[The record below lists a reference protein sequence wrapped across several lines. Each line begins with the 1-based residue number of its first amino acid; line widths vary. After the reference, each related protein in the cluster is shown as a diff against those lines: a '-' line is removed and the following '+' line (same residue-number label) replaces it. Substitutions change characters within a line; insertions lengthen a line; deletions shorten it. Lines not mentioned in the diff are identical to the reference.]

1 MSSATVVA
9 VLDARPTGEL
19 IATVARNAG
28 WLEVRADLLGDL
40 DASWLRSH
48 FPGALLYS
56 LRSQAE
62 GGAAEGDAS
71 RRARLI
77 AAARDYDFIDLELGD
92 LVPAVLKAIP
102 PSKRI
107 ISSRRST
114 PELAHL
120 GDRLRVMTSVEA
132 HLYRISAIA
141 KRSGDELAPLQL
153 LKETGRTDVTAYA
166 TGPIGLWS
174 RIVAPW
180 LGAPIVF
187 GRVGDDDTA
196 EGLPS
201 IDRLVGS
208 FGFPDLPEIDE
219 LFGMVGAPVM
229 HSHSPRI
236 HNTAFRATGRNALYV
251 PFHVDEFSD
260 FWSRVI
266 SNGALESLGFSINAL
281 SVVSPHKAIALG
293 AARSKSPVVRR
304 AGSTNFFRRGADGE
318 WVAETTD
325 AEGVILTL
333 RERGIPCAKQRVA
346 VIGCGGSGRAMAAAL
361 DQAGADVTLVNR
373 GLERASLAVR
383 LLRLPF
389 MPLNSF
395 SGDGFSIVVNATP
408 VGRDSDEI
416 SFPIESL
423 KRDATIVDLV
433 YRDTPTQLMTRT
445 RGPGRITIDGWDMLI
460 TQALEQFRLMTGDEM
475 PEGLARQTLGL
486 EPAELIAE
494 C

>member
-1 MSSATVVA
+1 MSSAIVVA
-9 VLDARPTGEL
+9 VLDARPSGEI
-19 IATVARNAG
+19 IANAARSAS
-28 WLEVRADLLGDL
+28 WLEVRADLVGDP
-40 DASWLRSH
+40 DVSWLRSH
-48 FPGALLYS
+48 FPGSLLYS
-56 LRSQAE
+56 LR
-62 GGAAEGDAS
+62 GDDTS

-77 AAARDYDFIDLELGD
+77 SAARDYDFVDLELGD

-102 PSKRI
+102 PEKRV
-107 ISSRRST
+107 ISSHHVSGN
-114 PELAHL
+114 LA
-120 GDRLRVMTSVEA
+120 DRLHVMTAFEA
-132 HLYRISAIA
+132 RLYRLSCAA
-141 KRSGDELAPLQL
+141 KRSGDEIAPLLL
-153 LKETGRTDVTAYA
+153 LKQLDRKDVTAYA

-187 GRVGDDDTA
+187 GSAVDDDVA

-201 IDRLVGS
+201 IERLTS
-208 FGFPDLPEIDE
+208 CFGFPDLPPIEQ
-219 LFGMVGAPVM
+219 LFGMVGAPVI

-236 HNTAFRATGRNALYV
+236 HNTAFRVTGRRALYV
-251 PFHVDEFSD
+251 PFHVEEFAD

-266 SNGALESLGFSINAL
+266 ENGALESLGFSIDAL

-293 AARSKSPVVRR
+293 AASSKSPVVRR
-304 AGSTNFFRRGADGE
+304 AGSTNFFRRDAEGR

-333 RERGIPCAKQRVA
+333 RERGVRCANKRVA

-361 DQAGADVTLVNR
+361 DHAGADVTLVNR

-389 MPLNSF
+389 MPLNAF

-408 VGRDSDEI
+408 VGRDTDEV
-416 SFPIESL
+416 SFPIETL
-423 KRDATIVDLV
+423 KRDAVIVDLV
-433 YRDTPTQLMTRT
+433 YRDTPTSLMSRT

-460 TQALEQFRLMTGDEM
+460 TQAAEQFRLMTGDEM
-475 PEGLARQTLGL
+475 PEGLARQILGL
-486 EPAELIAE
+486 ETAEAIAE

>member
-9 VLDARPTGEL
+9 VLDARPSAET
-19 IATVARNAG
+19 IATAARSAD
-28 WLEVRADLLGDL
+28 WLEVRSDL
-40 DASWLRSH
+40 DASFLRAH
-48 FPGALLYS
+48 FPGSLLYS
-56 LRSQAE
+56 PPSD
-62 GGAAEGDAS
+62 DAS
-71 RRARLI
+71 RRTRLI
-77 AAARDYDFIDLELGD
+77 SAARDFDYVELELQD
-92 LVPAVLKAIP
+92 LVPAILKAIP
-102 PSKRI
+102 PHKRV
-107 ISSRRST
+107 ISSHHVT
-114 PELAHL
+114 GDL
-120 GDRLRVMTSVEA
+120 GDRLRVMLSVDA
-132 HLYRISAIA
+132 HLYRISCAA

-153 LKETGRTDVTAYA
+153 LKQTGRTDVTAYA

-187 GRVGDDDTA
+187 GSAGDDDVV

-201 IDRLVGS
+201 IERLTGS
-208 FGFPDLPEIDE
+208 FGFPDLAPIDE

-236 HNTAFRATGRNALYV
+236 HNTAFRVTGRRALYV
-251 PFHVDEFSD
+251 PFHVDDFSD
-260 FWSRVI
+260 FWTRVI
-266 SNGALESLGFSINAL
+266 DSGALESLGFSINAL

-304 AGSTNFFRRGADGE
+304 AGSTNFFRRDAEGA

-325 AEGVILTL
+325 AQGVILTL
-333 RERGIPCAKQRVA
+333 RERGIRCANKRVA

-383 LLRLPF
+383 LLSLPF
-389 MPLNSF
+389 MPLNAF

-416 SFPIESL
+416 SFPIETL
-423 KRDATIVDLV
+423 KRDAVIVDLV
-433 YRDTPTQLMTRT
+433 YRDTPTSLMSRT
-445 RGPGRITIDGWDMLI
+445 RGPGRITIDGWDMLV

-486 EPAELIAE
+486 DPADGIAAE